1 MRPCIEF
8 AARKLGRSWD
18 MKPKTIAVALIDK
31 VSEMDPIIA
40 DYKDYILSMDVESQK
55 EAIETLESAEKLL
68 EVLRGKFAKVA
79 VKTVILKK

>member
-1 MRPCIEF
+1 
-8 AARKLGRSWD
+8 